1 MDMYNLRMTAL
12 ARTATVPW
20 RRHYRALPVC
30 IAAAVLLG
38 GCRSRDVQQDLRMTE
53 VKTGWYD
60 AGIVEGQNKLVP
72 SVLFKLQNVSDEPIS
87 KVQMMAVFH
96 GVDEPQKAWGDSM
109 IRGIGSEALD
119 PGATGGALVIRS
131 PFGYTGPE
139 PRLVMLKHSQFV
151 DATVTV
157 FGRHGSRNWAKLGDF
172 RVDRQLLTE

>member
-1 MDMYNLRMTAL
+1 MAMYNSRMTRRRPGLLIACVGAAL
-12 ARTATVPW
+12 LFA
-20 RRHYRALPVC
+20 
-30 IAAAVLLG
+30 
-38 GCRSRDVQQDLRMTE
+38 GCRSREVEKDLRMTD